1 MPSTLPGTGDT
12 TVAETDTVRT
22 IPMSLR
28 VHLLASSC
36 QSLHPWAH
44 GCFLEPMYRAVGS
57 ARELK
62 PSGSSS
68 QAKTGWSCYIN
79 TSAPLPP
86 GRDLSEVCFCHP
98 SISWVEF
105 SSRLH
110 WRSPRADSLPF
121 FPLLPR
127 FSIPQLVL
135 PSPPKSSTCP

>member
-12 TVAETDTVRT
+12 TVAETDAVRT
-22 IPMSLR
+22 IPMSFR

-68 QAKTGWSCYIN
+68 QAKTGWSWYIN